1 MPDNAFDHSSVAR
14 LGPADLRAGIA
25 SGSHSGGT
33 QGLANGYVQGNLAIL
48 PQAMAFDFLAF
59 CQANAKACPLLA
71 VSEPG
76 DPTLPLLGRIDIRS
90 DVPRYYIYRQG
101 RFAEEVGDISHLWR
115 DDLVSF
121 VLGCSYSFEEPLIE
135 AGIGLRHVEL
145 GRVVPMY
152 RSNIPTHP
160 VGPFGGDLV
169 VSMRP
174 MKPADAIRAVQITSR
189 FPAVHGAPVHLA
201 HPAQIGIRDIMR
213 PDWGD
218 PPEIREGEI
227 PVFWACGVTPQVAI
241 ERARPEI
248 CITHKPGHMLVTDIK
263 NVALAAF

>member
-1 MPDNAFDHSSVAR
+1 MPDTALAR
-14 LGPADLRAGIA
+14 HEISQLSPADLRAAIA
-25 SGSHSGGT
+25 SGGHSGGT

-48 PQAMAFDFLAF
+48 PRALAFEFLAF
-59 CQANAKACPLLA
+59 CQANPKPCPLLA

-76 DPTLPLLGRIDIRS
+76 DPTLPLLGRIDIRT
-90 DVPRYYIYRQG
+90 DVPRYYVYRDG
-101 RFAEEVGDISHLWR
+101 RLAEEVGDISSLWR
-115 DDLVSF
+115 DDFVTF
-121 VLGCSYSFEEPLIE
+121 VLGCSYSFEEPLMQVD
-135 AGIGLRHVEL
+135 IGLRHVEL

-152 RSNIPTHP
+152 RSSIETHA
-160 VGPFGGDLV
+160 VGPFGGNLV

-174 MKPADAIRAVQITSR
+174 MTPADAIRAVQITSR

-201 HPAQIGIRDIMR
+201 EPAQIGIGDIMR

-218 PPEIREGEI
+218 PPEMRDGEI

-241 ERARPEI
+241 ERARLEI

-263 NVALAAF
+263 NASLASI